1 MKLKMFLKNNI
12 HLLIN
17 VLILI
22 TLLVLLCVFNYQM
35 FVRFRI
41 SLKFLFCSFIEYI
54 GSLFNFSVFSNY
66 SSPFDDVLNVMSGGE
81 VLGITKISFPLT
93 SSFDKFLSYF
103 NSSFLTV
110 FNLDYFLNFFGGL
123 GSFISNFNV
132 IFFVFIS
139 LLLCLFLLNII
150 VFSNQDP
157 EKVGYTRGFVRWNN
171 FYNRW
176 LIKIEY
182 FIRSF
187 IDYLKEHRLF
197 IFAYL
202 FIALFFS
209 NVLNIFID
217 FFGYYFQFAT
227 YFNPVIIFEFVY
239 SSLYCLWPILSIIPL
254 WLFLIIVY
262 LIFDF
267 LRVRRAINKLCSL
280 DYKNRDFIEERTG
293 VVNVVTGF
301 AGSGK
306 TKLVT
311 DLGRS
316 AEQLFRYNLLD
327 TLNKYQSYFPNF
339 DFHNFESFIL
349 EYKIKG
355 LLNNKSQIE
364 DFILERKNKFFEL
377 FESDDPDFDDLL
389 NLTFNYDFRHY
400 RMSYYN
406 GLIEISFFDFLKEY
420 ASAFFYYSLENPL
433 LFSNYSINV
442 VSLKVNSEYFPLWQ
456 YPYFSID
463 GKTLNYIG
471 HFSHIVNMDSLRLGK
486 KFDCHTGIL
495 GFGVVCFCE
504 FNNERGNQKTNVRF
518 KYDDYSPNPINDEMN
533 KYLKLARHPAVID
546 YKSYFK
552 LFTDMQRVGDTSLST
567 VELAEAIIFIKSKI
581 KNNSLFLRVFEPIIC
596 GFLSNLRDKFVV
608 KYRMS
613 RNYYSLFYC
622 LVLFFLDPFKRYLER
637 RENMFG
643 YEKIL
648 LDVSSGLDEVKEEY
662 SYYLLNKKA
671 LANAY
676 ATDTHYGFFKRNLNA
691 QSYSI
696 DDISCYKKLH
706 ADFDELKSQNSYLVN
721 DLDNVFKDESDGD
734 NL

>member
-1 MKLKMFLKNNI
+1 M
-12 HLLIN
+12 H
-17 VLILI
+17 
-22 TLLVLLCVFNYQM
+22 
-35 FVRFRI
+35 
-41 SLKFLFCSFIEYI
+41 I
-54 GSLFNFSVFSNY
+54 GRDN
-66 SSPFDDVLNVMSGGE
+66 P
-81 VLGITKISFPLT
+81 
-93 SSFDKFLSYF
+93 
-103 NSSFLTV
+103 
-110 FNLDYFLNFFGGL
+110 
-123 GSFISNFNV
+123 GSFIPEGNIAHMDVAVQPYGNQFQARDQPHPHSQ
-132 IFFVFIS
+132 S
-139 LLLCLFLLNII
+139 CLSRQHPSGKHHRILILQAILVLEIDNGIALPAIQRNRRREEII
-150 VFSNQDP
+150 VIGKPGLRIDVIRHQGGRINLVSTGIRMP
-157 EKVGYTRGFVRWNN
+157 VRQESQPHLH
-171 FYNRW
+171 FGHTPVQHARQRQ
-176 LIKIEY
+176 
-182 FIRSF
+182 IRLVLARRIPLRVLDDRILRAF
-187 IDYLKEHRLF
+187 QM
-197 IFAYL
+197 A
-202 FIALFFS
+202 IAVKQLRS
-209 NVLNIFID
+209 IAQAVA
-217 FFGYYFQFAT
+217 QH
-227 YFNPVIIFEFVY
+227 IIFPAPGFHIQ
-239 SSLYCLWPILSIIPL
+239 SLSHAAGCQH
-254 WLFLIIVY
+254 
-262 LIFDF
+262 
-267 LRVRRAINKLCSL
+267 
-280 DYKNRDFIEERTG
+280 
-293 VVNVVTGF
+293 GF
-301 AGSGK
+301 K
-306 TKLVT
+306 
-311 DLGRS
+311 
-316 AEQLFRYNLLD
+316 
-327 TLNKYQSYFPNF
+327 
-339 DFHNFESFIL
+339 
-349 EYKIKG
+349 
-355 LLNNKSQIE
+355 
-364 DFILERKNKFFEL
+364 ILERKPVVQIKAESRFLAARIKPVALREL
-377 FESDDPDFDDLL
+377 PRGRISDGNHPVFIAENLAQRTVSHFTAVALLELARHHIIVPGIVQERLVALYRIIIGILTFESDDPDFDVLL
-389 NLTFNYDFRHY
+389 KLTFDYDFRHY

-406 GLIEISFFDFLKEY
+406 GLIEVSFFDFLKEY

-486 KFDCHTGIL
+486 KFDYHTGIL

-504 FNNERGNQKTNVRF
+504 FNNERGNQKTNIRF

-533 KYLKLARHPAVID
+533 KYLKLGRHPAVID

-581 KNNSLFLRVFEPIIC
+581 KKNSLFLRVFEPIIC

-622 LVLFFLDPFKRYLER
+622 LVLFFLDPFKRFLER

-696 DDISCYKKLH
+696 DDIPCYKKLH